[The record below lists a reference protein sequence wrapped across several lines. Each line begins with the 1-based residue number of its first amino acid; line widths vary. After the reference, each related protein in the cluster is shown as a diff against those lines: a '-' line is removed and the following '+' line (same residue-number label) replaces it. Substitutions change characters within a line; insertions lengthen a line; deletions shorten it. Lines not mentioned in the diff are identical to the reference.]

1 MKMLC
6 KLVVMSGLVM
16 TAAFPAMAQQDQQ
29 QAPMMGQGQGGMMDR
44 GQGGMM
50 GRGEG
55 GMMGQG
61 QSGMMGQGQ
70 GGMMGRGGMMGQ
82 DMGDQ
87 DMSGCPMMGDMMGF
101 GRRGMKQGMGHGAMM
116 HSVPMMEGRL
126 AYIKADLA
134 IADAQMAAWDAYAN
148 AVRARHAAMEG
159 MRAEMMKAKES
170 GSALQRLDARIKA
183 MESKLDSLKVIK
195 PVTEALFAVLSDEQK
210 KKADQL
216 IGGGC
221 GMM

>member
-6 KLVVMSGLVM
+6 KLVIMSALVV
-16 TAAFPAMAQQDQQ
+16 TATFPAMALQDQQ
-29 QAPMMGQGQGGMMDR
+29 QTPMMGQGQG
-44 GQGGMM
+44 
-50 GRGEG
+50 
-55 GMMGQG
+55 
-61 QSGMMGQGQ
+61 GMMGQGQ

-82 DMGDQ
+82 DMGGQ

-126 AYIKADLA
+126 AYIKADLE

-148 AVRARHAAMEG
+148 AVRARHATMDG

-183 MESKLDSLKVIK
+183 LENKLDSLKALK
-195 PVTEALFAVLSDEQK
+195 PVTEGLYAILTDEQK

-216 IGGGC
+216 LGGGC

>member
-6 KLVVMSGLVM
+6 KLVIMSALVM
-16 TAAFPAMAQQDQQ
+16 TAAFPARAQQDQQ
-29 QAPMMGQGQGGMMDR
+29 QAPMMGQGQGGMM
-44 GQGGMM
+44 
-50 GRGEG
+50 
-55 GMMGQG
+55 GQG
-61 QSGMMGQGQ
+61 QGGMMGQGQ
-70 GGMMGRGGMMGQ
+70 GGMMGQGQGGMMAKARRNDGSRRH
-82 DMGDQ
+82 DGPGHGRPGHERLPD
-87 DMSGCPMMGDMMGF
+87 DGRHDGLRRSGT
-101 GRRGMKQGMGHGAMM
+101 KQGMGHGAMM

-126 AYIKADLA
+126 AYIKADLE

-148 AVRARHAAMEG
+148 AVRARQATMEG

-183 MESKLDSLKVIK
+183 LESKLDSIKALK
-195 PVTEALFAVLSDEQK
+195 PVTEGLYAVLSDEQK

-216 IGGGC
+216 LGGGC

>member
-6 KLVVMSGLVM
+6 KSVIMSALVM

-29 QAPMMGQGQGGMMDR
+29 QPPMMGQGGQGGGMM

-50 GRGEG
+50 GPF
-55 GMMGQG
+55 
-61 QSGMMGQGQ
+61 
-70 GGMMGRGGMMGQ
+70 Q
-82 DMGDQ
+82 DMGGQ

-101 GRRGMKQGMGHGAMM
+101 RRGMKQGMGQGAMM

-126 AYIKADLA
+126 AYIKADLE
-134 IADAQMAAWDAYAN
+134 ITDAQMAAWDAYADS
-148 AVRARHAAMEG
+148 VRARHATMEG
-159 MRAEMMKAKES
+159 MPAEMMKAKES

-183 MESKLDSLKVIK
+183 MESKVEGLKALK
-195 PVTEALFAVLSDEQK
+195 PVTEGLYAVLSDEQK

-216 IGGGC
+216 LGGGC

>member
-6 KLVVMSGLVM
+6 KLVIMSALAM
-16 TAAFPAMAQQDQQ
+16 TAALPVMAQQDQQ
-29 QAPMMGQGQGGMMDR
+29 QAPMMGQGQGGMMEQ

-50 GRGEG
+50 GQGE
-55 GMMGQG
+55 
-61 QSGMMGQGQ
+61 

-82 DMGDQ
+82 DMGGQ

-126 AYIKADLA
+126 AYIKADLE
-134 IADAQMAAWDAYAN
+134 ITDAQMAAWDAYAN
-148 AVRARHAAMEG
+148 AVRARHTTMEG
-159 MRAEMMKAKES
+159 MRAELMKSKES

-183 MESKLDSLKVIK
+183 MESRLDSLKALK
-195 PVTEALFAVLSDEQK
+195 PVTEGLYAVLSDEQK

-216 IGGGC
+216 LGGGC

>member
-6 KLVVMSGLVM
+6 KLVIMSALVM
-16 TAAFPAMAQQDQQ
+16 TAAFPAMAQEDQQ
-29 QAPMMGQGQGGMMDR
+29 QAPMMGQGQGGML
-44 GQGGMM
+44 
-50 GRGEG
+50 
-55 GMMGQG
+55 
-61 QSGMMGQGQ
+61 GQGQ

-82 DMGDQ
+82 DMGGQ

-134 IADAQMAAWDAYAN
+134 ITDAQMAAWDAYAG
-148 AVRARHAAMEG
+148 AVRARHSTMES
-159 MRAEMMKAKES
+159 MHADMLKAKES
-170 GSALQRLDARIKA
+170 GSALQGLDARIKA
-183 MESKLDSLKVIK
+183 MESKIESLKAIK
-195 PVTEALFAVLSDEQK
+195 PVTEALFAVLTEEQK

-216 IGGGC
+216 LGGRC

>member
-16 TAAFPAMAQQDQQ
+16 TPAFAAMAQQEQQ

-101 GRRGMKQGMGHGAMM
+101 GRRRMKQGMGHGAMM

-126 AYIKADLA
+126 AYIKADLE
-134 IADAQMAAWDAYAN
+134 IADAQMAAWDAYAA
-148 AVRARHAAMEG
+148 AVRARHATMEG

-183 MESKLDSLKVIK
+183 NESKL
-195 PVTEALFAVLSDEQK
+195 
-210 KKADQL
+210 
-216 IGGGC
+216 
-221 GMM
+221 

>member
-6 KLVVMSGLVM
+6 KLVIMSALVM

-29 QAPMMGQGQGGMMDR
+29 QAPMMGQGQGGMM
-44 GQGGMM
+44 GQGG
-50 GRGEG
+50 RG
-55 GMMGQG
+55 GMM
-61 QSGMMGQGQ
+61 GQ

-82 DMGDQ
+82 DMGGQ

-101 GRRGMKQGMGHGAMM
+101 GIRGMKQGMGHGAMM

-126 AYIKADLA
+126 AYIKADLE

-148 AVRARHAAMEG
+148 AVRARHATMEG
-159 MRAEMMKAKES
+159 MRAEMMQAKES

-183 MESKLDSLKVIK
+183 MESKLDSLKALK
-195 PVTEALFAVLSDEQK
+195 PVTEGLYAVLSDEQK

-216 IGGGC
+216 LGGGC

>member
-6 KLVVMSGLVM
+6 KLVIMSALAM

-29 QAPMMGQGQGGMMDR
+29 QAPMMGQGQGGMMGQ

-50 GRGEG
+50 GRGQG
-55 GMMGQG
+55 GMMGQD
-61 QSGMMGQGQ
+61 GMKGQ

-82 DMGDQ
+82 DMGGQ

-116 HSVPMMEGRL
+116 HSIPMMEGRL
-126 AYIKADLA
+126 AYFKADLE

-148 AVRARHAAMEG
+148 AVRARHATMEG

-170 GSALQRLDARIKA
+170 SSALQRLDARIKA
-183 MESKLDSLKVIK
+183 MESKLDSLKALK
-195 PVTEALFAVLSDEQK
+195 PVTEGLYAVLSDEQK

-216 IGGGC
+216 LGGGC

>member
-1 MKMLC
+1 
-6 KLVVMSGLVM
+6 
-16 TAAFPAMAQQDQQ
+16 
-29 QAPMMGQGQGGMMDR
+29 MGQGQGGMMDR

-50 GRGEG
+50 GRG
-55 GMMGQG
+55 GMMDR
-61 QSGMMGQGQ
+61 GQ
-70 GGMMGRGGMMGQ
+70 GGMMGRGGMMDQ

-101 GRRGMKQGMGHGAMM
+101 GRRGMKQGMGHGTVM

-126 AYIKADLA
+126 AYIKADLE

-148 AVRARHAAMEG
+148 AVRARHATMEG

-183 MESKLDSLKVIK
+183 MESKLDSFKALK
-195 PVTEALFAVLSDEQK
+195 PVTEGLYAILSDEQK

-216 IGGGC
+216 LGGGC